1 MNNQPEALRLA
12 DTLDTLGFDFQT
24 PRLAAAELRR
34 LHEVNQELVEALK
47 TSFTWIQKSPHG
59 DNCYVSD
66 HHETDPGNRCN
77 CGKDSI
83 ENFLSEVMD
92 KAERQ
97 A

>member
-1 MNNQPEALRLA
+1 MTKQPEALLLA
-12 DTLDTLGFDFQT
+12 NILEHQIPSIACLEV
-24 PRLAAAELRR
+24 AASELRR

-83 ENFLSEVMD
+83 ENFLSRVMD
-92 KAERQ
+92 KAGL
-97 A
+97 

>member
-1 MNNQPEALRLA
+1 MTNQPEALRLA
-12 DTLDTLGFDFQT
+12 NELENGFLF
-24 PRLAAAELRR
+24 PRVQIVAELRR

>member
-1 MNNQPEALRLA
+1 MNMPEALRLA
-12 DTLDTLGFDFQT
+12 NLLDDD
-24 PRLAAAELRR
+24 RCAHHKEAAAELRR